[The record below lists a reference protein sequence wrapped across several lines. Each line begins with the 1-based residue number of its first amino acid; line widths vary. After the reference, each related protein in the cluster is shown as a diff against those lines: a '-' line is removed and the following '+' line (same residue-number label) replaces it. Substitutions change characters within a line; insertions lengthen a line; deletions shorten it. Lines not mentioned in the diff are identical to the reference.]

1 MHPIIRL
8 SRPSLIDATNV
19 ARLGK
24 TSQPFPN
31 RAFYPNTFVT
41 NSFETFNRSFV
52 LIFFQK
58 RNAMFRLRKI
68 EFEFEFEL
76 LLLFIELRKFFGIR
90 ETSKN
95 ELESKEETR
104 SFFGL
109 IQYFFAIDQI
119 IG

>member
-1 MHPIIRL
+1 MRCLEWIKENWIW
-8 SRPSLIDATNV
+8 
-19 ARLGK
+19 
-24 TSQPFPN
+24 
-31 RAFYPNTFVT
+31 
-41 NSFETFNRSFV
+41 
-52 LIFFQK
+52 IFS
-58 RNAMFRLRKI
+58 
-68 EFEFEFEL
+68 